1 MPAAKTPRVRDGATG
16 AAQVRYGS
24 RRMDANPPS
33 TRALVL
39 RGVRDALALPAWVV
53 GLSLFAVGSLAGET
67 GFPAGV
73 AILST
78 LLIWA
83 GPAQVIFFGGIA
95 AGTALP
101 AIALAVGLSSIRL
114 LPMTMSVLPLL
125 RGRAKGTALQL
136 YLAHH
141 VAVTVWVESQ
151 RRLPLMPAAE
161 RLPYFLGFAHGCLGV
176 CAVTTYLGHSLV
188 GALPLP
194 LAAGLLFL
202 TPVFFTLSLTA
213 GARGAADW
221 IALGAGFAL
230 APPAT
235 ALVGKDF
242 DLLAVGLIGGTAAYL
257 VKRLG
262 RGAA

>member
-1 MPAAKTPRVRDGATG
+1 
-16 AAQVRYGS
+16 
-24 RRMDANPPS
+24 MDAPRPS

-39 RGVRDALALPAWVV
+39 RGVRDAFALPAWVV

-73 AILST
+73 AVLST

-101 AIALAVGLSSIRL
+101 AVALAIGLSSIRF

-125 RGRAKGTALQL
+125 RGRARGTALQIL
-136 YLAHH
+136 LAHY
-141 VAVTVWVESQ
+141 VTVTVWVESQ
-151 RRLPLMPAAE
+151 RRLPDMPAEE
-161 RLPYFLGFAHGCLGV
+161 RLPYYLGFAHACVAV
-176 CAVTTYLGHSLV
+176 CAVTTYLGHALV

-202 TPVFFTLSLTA
+202 TPVFFALSLAA
-213 GARGAADW
+213 GARGASDW
-221 IALGAGFAL
+221 VAIGAGFAL
-230 APPAT
+230 APIAN
-235 ALVGKDF
+235 AAVGKDL
-242 DLLAVGLIGGTAAYL
+242 DLLALGVVGGTAAYL
-257 VKRLG
+257 VERLR